1 MQKKILAALMIIPV
15 IIASSA
21 HYAPV
26 SAEDLPNK
34 EALKNQIT
42 QEVLTGVANPSTQE
56 SSSTPA
62 PEGTSQPADTS
73 SEVVNT
79 GDDVTTNTTSNSETD
94 TTINNTNDATINQ
107 DIDAEAV
114 TGHNEASRNIS
125 IGGNAG
131 VINTGDAS
139 VNSSA
144 VVNANNNTA
153 GVSGGS
159 GSGAASSDI
168 VNSGDGLTTNTTDNT
183 RTTTVVNNGNT
194 TIIGQSIEADAIT
207 GENVADRNISIGGAA
222 GVITTGDATVNTN
235 YLITA
240 NGNVALVGG
249 NSSDGGPGSGAS
261 IYIANTGNFLTA
273 GIKSQMQKNYILN
286 NTNRAYI
293 SQKCGVPLQ
302 ERDQI
307 LRSSDC
313 SAITG
318 YNTSDRGIAFG
329 GDAGVITTGD
339 AIVDVSL
346 VVEAN
351 KNTAAVNDGSG
362 GASASTDLVNT
373 GDNTDVNTEAN
384 DQTNTTI
391 NNSNTAVIDQEV
403 NARAITGYNRA
414 NRNIAIG
421 GDAGII
427 NTGNATVN
435 VAVVADVNSN
445 EAYVDAPSAT
455 LGHGD
460 AGAQSA
466 VYNSGDDNTV
476 NTTTNTT
483 KITTINNLN
492 NFDLRQAILAYV
504 QTGGNSADKNIGSIA
519 GVIDTGDATVNVNT
533 DVTANTNIA
542 DPVCAPT
549 GGGETPVAS
558 PTPVPQPTGGANIPP
573 VAEIAGT
580 ARGADGSTGGSV
592 LGATS
597 SSLPATGAESGLF
610 TIAAVMVMMA
620 LGLRLR
626 KASKS

>member
-1 MQKKILAALMIIPV
+1 MMRPSI
-15 IIASSA
+15 
-21 HYAPV
+21 
-26 SAEDLPNK
+26 
-34 EALKNQIT
+34 KN
-42 QEVLTGVANPSTQE
+42 
-56 SSSTPA
+56 
-62 PEGTSQPADTS
+62 
-73 SEVVNT
+73 
-79 GDDVTTNTTSNSETD
+79 
-94 TTINNTNDATINQ
+94 
-107 DIDAEAV
+107 IDAEAV

-139 VNSSA
+139 VNSTA
-144 VVNANNNTA
+144 VVNANTNNA

-159 GSGAASSDI
+159 GGGSASSDV
-168 VNSGDGLTTNTTDNT
+168 VNTGDGLTTNTTDNT
-183 RTTTVVNNGNT
+183 RTTTIVNNGNT
-194 TIIGQSIEADAIT
+194 TIIGQSIEADAVT

-240 NGNVALVGG
+240 NGNVAMVGG
-249 NSSDGGPGSGAS
+249 DSNDGGPGSGAS
-261 IYIANTGNFLTA
+261 IYIADTGNFLTA

-286 NTNRAYI
+286 NSNRAYI

-302 ERDQI
+302 ARDEI

-318 YNTSDRGIAFG
+318 YNNSNRGIAFG

-339 AIVDVSL
+339 AEVHVAL

-351 KNTAAVNDGSG
+351 KNKAVVNSGSS
-362 GASASTDLVNT
+362 GASAATDLVNS
-373 GDNTDVNTEAN
+373 GDSNNVNTEAN

-391 NNSNTAVIDQEV
+391 NNSNSALIDQDV
-403 NARAITGYNRA
+403 NARAITGYNKA

-455 LGHGD
+455 LGNGT
-460 AGAQSA
+460 ANAQGS
-466 VYNSGDDNTV
+466 VYNSGNGTTI
-476 NTTTNTT
+476 NTTANTT
-483 KITTINNLN
+483 KLVEINNLN
-492 NFDLRQAILAYV
+492 NFDLRQAIRAYV
-504 QTGGNSADKNIGSIA
+504 QTGGNRADKNIGSVA
-519 GVIDTGDATVNVNT
+519 GVIDTGDATVTVNT
-533 DVTANTNIA
+533 EITANTNFA
-542 DPVCAPT
+542 DPVDVPT
-549 GGGETPVAS
+549 GAGNTPEAS
-558 PTPVPQPTGGANIPP
+558 PTPVPQPTGGAHVPP

-597 SSLPATGAESGLF
+597 GSLPATGAESGLF
-610 TIAAVMVMMA
+610 TIAAVMIMMA